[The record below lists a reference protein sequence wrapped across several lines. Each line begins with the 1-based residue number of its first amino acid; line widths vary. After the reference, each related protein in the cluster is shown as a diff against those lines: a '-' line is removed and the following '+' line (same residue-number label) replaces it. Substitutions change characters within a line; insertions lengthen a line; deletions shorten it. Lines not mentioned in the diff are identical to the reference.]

1 MKKKGEVLIKIFKV
15 LLQFFCNLKD
25 LILCGAVMGLFIE
38 AGVILFLISFGH
50 ELELLTVVVT
60 YLFATLIG
68 IAIALEVTSSHD

>member
-1 MKKKGEVLIKIFKV
+1 MKTFKV

-25 LILCGAVMGLFIE
+25 LILCGAVIGLFIE
-38 AGVILFLISFGH
+38 IGLILFIISFGH

-68 IAIALEVTSSHD
+68 IAFVLEIKND

>member
-1 MKKKGEVLIKIFKV
+1 
-15 LLQFFCNLKD
+15 
-25 LILCGAVMGLFIE
+25 MGLFIE

>member
-1 MKKKGEVLIKIFKV
+1 MKTFKV

-25 LILCGAVMGLFIE
+25 LILCGAVIGLFIE
-38 AGVILFLISFGH
+38 IGLILFIISFGH

-68 IAIALEVTSSHD
+68 IAIVLEIKND

>member
-1 MKKKGEVLIKIFKV
+1 MKTFKV

-25 LILCGAVMGLFIE
+25 LILRGAVIGLFIE
-38 AGVILFLISFGH
+38 TGLILFIISFGH

-68 IAIALEVTSSHD
+68 IAIVLEIKND

>member
-1 MKKKGEVLIKIFKV
+1 
-15 LLQFFCNLKD
+15 
-25 LILCGAVMGLFIE
+25 MGLFIK

-68 IAIALEVTSSHD
+68 IAISLEVKQS

>member
-1 MKKKGEVLIKIFKV
+1 MKKKVEVLIKIFKV

-25 LILCGAVMGLFIE
+25 LILCGAVIGLFIE

-68 IAIALEVTSSHD
+68 IAIALEVKQS

>member
-1 MKKKGEVLIKIFKV
+1 MSPAQLMMKTFKV

-25 LILCGAVMGLFIE
+25 LILCGAVIGLFIE
-38 AGVILFLISFGH
+38 TGLILFIISFGH

-68 IAIALEVTSSHD
+68 IAFVLEIKND